1 MTRAQI
7 ADIISRRPIDQ
18 METITTVCRPAEKSN
33 TILVTEIEGK
43 KWYCER
49 PRYEW
54 SPLDRSFFEK
64 PFVAEER
71 LLYSNIAEPM
81 GVFDARGLWWARE
94 EMSSIGLVPYFLKN
108 PALYLRMMARH
119 TANVSLIV
127 SAIQKRAET
136 FNDPR
141 KAADNL
147 GEFIVHYER
156 MYDSFATIF
165 MAFDEL
171 AFQFRQFL
179 LAHCAKAQ
187 VNTYFPLFMSGEATK
202 EALAAGYLDSEE
214 PAESALSRG
223 VLYAMYRTP
232 RLFYAQP
239 KFFHSFDDDGA
250 TMRHLIDNGI
260 SDENLE
266 RFLAFRTI
274 VPAGF
279 QINEESQYMESMILS
294 PHLGIVMRAASA
306 TLGRSIDELTEMRV
320 EDIIHELRKKAS
332 RTFLTGIPASQGVA
346 RGKVKIVHGVQ
357 DEELFCDGDILVTR
371 ITNPTM
377 VSMMARA
384 GAIVCDIGSIT
395 SHPSIVSRELG
406 IPCVVATEKATDLL
420 ADGDEVIVDG
430 DRGTVSLV

>member
-1 MTRAQI
+1 MTRAKI
-7 ADIISRRPIDQ
+7 ADIISAGPLDE
-18 METITTVCRPAEKSN
+18 MESITTVSRPAEKSN

-49 PRYEW
+49 PRYTW
-54 SPLDRSFFEK
+54 SLLDRSFFEK
-64 PFVAEER
+64 PFVVEER
-71 LLYSNIAEPM
+71 LLYPNISEPM

-108 PALYLRMMARH
+108 PTRYLRMMARH
-119 TANVSLIV
+119 TANVEASVKGL
-127 SAIQKRAET
+127 AKRKDTLGDPAE
-136 FNDPR
+136 
-141 KAADNL
+141 AADNL
-147 GEFIVHYER
+147 AEFITHYER
-156 MYDSFATIF
+156 MYECLATIF

-179 LAHCAKAQ
+179 LARCTKEQ
-187 VNTYFPLFMSGEATK
+187 VNTYFPQFMSGESTK
-202 EALAAGYLDSEE
+202 AALAAGYLDHEE
-214 PAESALSRG
+214 PAESASSRG
-223 VLYAMYRTP
+223 VLYAMHRTP
-232 RLFYAQP
+232 RLFYASP
-239 KFFHSFDDDGA
+239 KFFHAFDDDG
-250 TMRHLIDNGI
+250 TIMRHLINNGI
-260 SDENLE
+260 SDKELE
-266 RFLAFRTI
+266 LFFAFRTI

-279 QINEESQYMESMILS
+279 QINEESQIMESMILS
-294 PHLGIVMRAASA
+294 PHLGIVMKAASA
-306 TLGRSIDELTEMRV
+306 ALGKSIDELTEMRIDDV
-320 EDIIHELRKKAS
+320 IESLREKSGRAL
-332 RTFLTGIPASQGVA
+332 LTGIPASQGVA